1 MSDLRKSANPTP
13 GNEIDPLGAV
23 ETGADRF
30 VDPGLPEHKH
40 RLSDK
45 SEAGA
50 AKAERQVTFIFA
62 LSVLASIGGIVGYFA
77 FPVGASLG
85 SVRASTLSIGLGL
98 GIGMLGIGIAAVH
111 WAKALMSDV
120 EKVDERHAQRSDDAT
135 RAAAVQELK
144 DGVADSNI
152 ARRPLL
158 KGALISAVA
167 VAPLAFVVPLVGNL
181 GGDWNVSKFRHT
193 MWAKG
198 VRLARDPDGGLIRP
212 EQVTIGSVWHVIPD
226 GLHESHHMLE
236 EKAKAIVLLVRLDPK
251 DLKEAPDRA
260 DWSWDGIVAYS
271 KVCTHVG
278 CPVALYEQ
286 QTHHLLCPCHQ
297 STFDVADGA
306 KVVFGPAKRA
316 LPQLPITVDDEGYLV
331 AQSDFHE
338 MVGPST
344 WERERYT
351 DIPVADEE
359 KAH

>member
-1 MSDLRKSANPTP
+1 MSDLTKSEHVAPQGAP
-13 GNEIDPLGAV
+13 DPLSVGEGTV
-23 ETGADRF
+23 DRF
-30 VDPGLPEHKH
+30 PNPGLPEHKH
-40 RLSDK
+40 RLSDE

-50 AKAERQVTFIFA
+50 KRVERQIVILFV
-62 LSVLASIGGIVGYFA
+62 LSLLASIGGVVGYFA
-77 FPVGASLG
+77 FPVGATLG
-85 SVRASTLSIGLGL
+85 SVQASTLSIGLGL
-98 GIGMLGIGIAAVH
+98 GVGMLGIGVAAVH

-120 EKVDERHAQRSDDAT
+120 EQVDERHSQRSDDAT
-135 RAAAVQELK
+135 RAAAVQALK
-144 DGVADSNI
+144 DGADDSRI
-152 ARRPLL
+152 ARRPVL
-158 KGALISAVA
+158 KGALVSAVA

-181 GGDWNVSKFRHT
+181 GGDWNVSKYRYT
-193 MWAKG
+193 LWGPG

-226 GLHESHHMLE
+226 GLLGSEHMLE
-236 EKAKAIVLLVRLDPK
+236 EKAKAVVLMVRMNPN
-251 DLKEAPDRA
+251 DLTEAPERA

-297 STFDVADGA
+297 STFDVSDGA

-351 DIPVADEE
+351 DLPVSDEE